1 MKENRPLLIIAED
14 IENEALTTLVLNKLK
29 GGLKVAAVKA
39 PAFGD
44 NRKAILNDIAVLT
57 GGTVVSEE
65 IGLTLDKSEANVL
78 GQSKNIIITKDD
90 TIILDGLGEKKSI
103 EDRIDQIREQI
114 PQTSSEYDK
123 EKLQERLAKLKG
135 GVGIIKVGGA
145 SEVEVGEVKDRITD
159 ALNATKAAVSEGIV
173 VGGGC
178 ALLYASRAIAN
189 LKGENFDQNSGID
202 IIRKAITIPCRTIAE
217 NAGKEGAT
225 IVNKILENTDERMGY
240 DAYKDIYVNMI
251 DNGIIDPTKVVRTAL
266 QDAVSVSSLMITT
279 ECMIVDA
286 PRDEKEAPAGGAGGM
301 GGMGGMGNGWNVLN
315 TNSIKKINKY
325 STYFTLI

>member
-29 GGLKVAAVKA
+29 GGLKVSAVKA

-65 IGLTLDKSEANVL
+65 IGLTLDKSETSVL

-123 EKLQERLAKLKG
+123 EKLQ
-135 GVGIIKVGGA
+135 
-145 SEVEVGEVKDRITD
+145 
-159 ALNATKAAVSEGIV
+159 
-173 VGGGC
+173 
-178 ALLYASRAIAN
+178 
-189 LKGENFDQNSGID
+189 
-202 IIRKAITIPCRTIAE
+202 
-217 NAGKEGAT
+217 
-225 IVNKILENTDERMGY
+225 
-240 DAYKDIYVNMI
+240 
-251 DNGIIDPTKVVRTAL
+251 
-266 QDAVSVSSLMITT
+266 
-279 ECMIVDA
+279 
-286 PRDEKEAPAGGAGGM
+286 
-301 GGMGGMGNGWNVLN
+301 
-315 TNSIKKINKY
+315 
-325 STYFTLI
+325 